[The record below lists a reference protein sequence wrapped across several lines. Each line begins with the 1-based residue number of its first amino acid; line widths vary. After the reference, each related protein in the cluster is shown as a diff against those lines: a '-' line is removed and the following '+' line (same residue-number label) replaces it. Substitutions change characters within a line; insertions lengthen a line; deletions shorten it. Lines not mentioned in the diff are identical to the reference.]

1 MPLIFLV
8 AGARPNFMKIAPI
21 VRALQA
27 HGGLNFKIIHTG
39 QHYDREMNGV
49 FFEELGIPEPD
60 VFMAAGGGSH
70 AQQTSKIMA
79 GFEELCH
86 TACPD
91 AVLVVGD
98 VNSTLACSIVAKK
111 MNIPVAHVEAGL
123 RSGDMTMPE
132 EINRL
137 VTDSISDWFF
147 VTEPSGVKNLLRE
160 GKAESVVHYVGH
172 VMVDNVLYQAKK
184 LALSDASQF
193 DATGFKA
200 EHSQHGERY
209 GVVTLHRPSNVDSAE
224 TMGRI
229 GRALQDIAID
239 LPLIFPVHPRT
250 RNNLE
255 RFGIDLGPNI
265 TLVGPQAYMSF
276 LNLWK
281 DAAVVI
287 TDSGG
292 LQEET
297 TALGVPCVTIRENT
311 ERPVTV
317 DEGSNVLAGTDP
329 QRIVAE
335 VHKVLLGQ
343 GKQGRRPHLW
353 DGKAAERIVDI
364 LARELCLRTFQ
375 DMWKDTVVAPLGLH
389 AQPLAIDI
397 VVPPEVAESTLV
409 IPFRNTLEREPHW
422 FNGSQTG
429 RSQDALTEDR
439 Q

>member
-1 MPLIFLV
+1 MQIYLV

-27 HGGLNFKIIHTG
+27 QDVLTYKIIHTG
-39 QHYDREMNGV
+39 QHYDREMNDV
-49 FFEELGIPEPD
+49 FFEELGIPQPD

-70 AQQTSKIMA
+70 SQQTGKIMVA
-79 GFEELCH
+79 FEELCV
-86 TACPD
+86 AERPA

-111 MNIPVAHVEAGL
+111 LNIPVAHVEAGL
-123 RSGDMTMPE
+123 RSGDMSMPE

-147 VTEPSGVKNLLRE
+147 VTEPAALEHLRRE
-160 GKAESVVHYVGH
+160 GKADSAVHYVGH
-172 VMVDNVLYQAKK
+172 VMVDNVLYQADK
-184 LALSDASQF
+184 LAHADTSGFETSA
-193 DATGFKA
+193 FKA
-200 EHSQHGERY
+200 DRQAAGQRY
-209 GVVTLHRPSNVDSAE
+209 GVVTLHRPSNVDEPETFARIAGALKEIAAE
-224 TMGRI
+224 
-229 GRALQDIAID
+229 

-250 RNNLE
+250 RANIE
-255 RFGIDLGPNI
+255 KFGIDLGPNV
-265 TLVGPQAYMSF
+265 TLAGPQAYMAF

-281 DAAVVI
+281 DAAVVL

-329 QRIVAE
+329 VAIVREAR
-335 VHKVLLGQ
+335 KVLHGE

-353 DGKAAERIVDI
+353 DGKAAERIVAI
-364 LARELCLRTFQ
+364 LAKEL
-375 DMWKDTVVAPLGLH
+375 A
-389 AQPLAIDI
+389 
-397 VVPPEVAESTLV
+397 
-409 IPFRNTLEREPHW
+409 
-422 FNGSQTG
+422 
-429 RSQDALTEDR
+429 
-439 Q
+439 